1 MSKKLKLIY
10 VVALCAVLIM
20 TMAFVGCKT
29 TTATAAAETT
39 AAAAEKTTAAAA
51 ETTAAAAVGTQGGK
65 VFQGA
70 PDELYSMVVMVSG
83 VEYWFPVYEMFKQA
97 GRQLGVKTHYD
108 GCPEYDIQ
116 KEIAVFEQ
124 VVAQNPKGILVHP
137 MNSDAFIAP
146 INAAMEKGIAVC
158 TFAAD
163 SPKSNR
169 LGYITSDNVMEGYS
183 AADSIAEAM
192 GGKGKVAVLE
202 NPGQDN
208 HDLRIKS
215 FISRIETNWPDIKVV
230 NRAAS
235 NQDPQKA
242 YQATLAFLQKDP
254 DLGGIFMPEASSAMG
269 AAQAVVEK
277 KSSAKVVCADVN
289 AKVLDMIK
297 AGEIFGAINPNQG
310 MQGYFGML
318 MLFTAA
324 HPELV
329 DPMDGYKVEKRNP
342 TFIPKIDNG
351 LSFVTKDNAD
361 SFYWDAY
368 VKGRNSK
375 GVEE

>member
-1 MSKKLKLIY
+1 MKNVKL
-10 VVALCAVLIM
+10 VLITILALALVAM
-20 TMAFVGCKT
+20 TVGLAGCKSTAAET
-29 TTATAAAETT
+29 TTAAAETT
-39 AAAAEKTTAAAA
+39 TAAE
-51 ETTAAAAVGTQGGK
+51 GTQGGT
-65 VFQGA
+65 VYRGA
-70 PDELYSMVVMVSG
+70 SDELYSMVVMVSG
-83 VEYWFPVYEMFKQA
+83 VEYWFPVYEMFKQC

-108 GCPEYDIQ
+108 GTPEYDIQ

-137 MNSDAFIAP
+137 MNADAFIEP
-146 INAAMEKGIAVC
+146 INSAIEKGIAVI

-169 LGYITSDNVMEGYS
+169 LGYITSDNVTEGYA
-183 AADSIAEAM
+183 AADQMAEDM

-208 HDLRIKS
+208 HDVRIKS
-215 FISRIETNWPDIKVV
+215 FIEKIETDWPDIEIV

-235 NQDPQKA
+235 NQDAQKA

-254 DLGGIFMPEASSAMG
+254 DLGGIFMPEATTAMG
-269 AAQAVVEK
+269 CAQAVVEK
-277 KSSAKVVCADVN
+277 ESSARVICCDVN

-297 AGEIFGAINPNQG
+297 AGEIFGAINPDQG

-318 MLFTAA
+318 LLFTAA

-329 DPMDGYKVEKRNP
+329 DPMTGYKVEDRNP

-361 SFYWDAY
+361 CFYWDKY
-368 VKGRNSK
+368 VEGRGSK
-375 GVEE
+375 GIEE